1 MNVKAEIYSALESNP
16 TKYIDKISNNYN
28 LYTITKAGAAKIL
41 DIIPERF
48 PDLDWRFTVEPF
60 PDNAGGALFIC
71 WIDPKELDIRCM
83 SFIYKNNGGKNG
95 KR

>member
-1 MNVKAEIYSALESNP
+1 MNVKSEICSALESNP
-16 TKYIDKISNNYN
+16 TKYIDKIGDNYN
-28 LYTITKAGAAKIL
+28 LYTITKAITKAGAAKIL

-48 PDLDWRFTVEPF
+48 PDLDWKFSVEPF

-83 SFIYKNNGGKNG
+83 SFIYKE
-95 KR
+95 